1 MADKK
6 NQSVRGAFNSSP
18 AQKLHLRF
26 PASPLEQ
33 MKTHSFSIIASVLA
47 VSSAFAQ
54 APVKQSEIKIERLK
68 VEMLKTPQ
76 IQAQGL
82 PNKRVLKAG
91 EWLEVEVELSAR
103 VDVSDVSL
111 KFHCLIQNPDQS
123 LSHYIGDVTHTRI
136 PKGRDRH
143 SAMFLDP
150 RTIDS
155 ITEGK
160 SFSLN
165 TNVKAAWVELKK
177 GGEDIDLKFEGN
189 GVTQQN
195 VKAALDGGK
204 AREITGSFL
213 SKNQTPFGLLLWDYY
228 EPVKQ

>member
-1 MADKK
+1 MRKHFVGFIAVAACTLAS
-6 NQSVRGAFNSSP
+6 SVAQSP
-18 AQKLHLRF
+18 A
-26 PASPLEQ
+26 
-33 MKTHSFSIIASVLA
+33 
-47 VSSAFAQ
+47 
-54 APVKQSEIKIERLK
+54 KQSEIKIERLK
-68 VEMLKTPQ
+68 VELLKTPQ
-76 IQAQGL
+76 VQAQGL

-103 VDVSDVSL
+103 ADVNDVSL
-111 KFHCLIQNPDQS
+111 KFHCLVMNPDQS
-123 LSHYIGDVTHTRI
+123 LSHYIGEVTHTRI

-150 RTIDS
+150 RTLDS

-160 SFSLN
+160 SFSMN

-177 GGEDIDLKFEGN
+177 GGEEIDLKFEGN

-213 SKNQTPFGLLLWDYY
+213 NKNQTPFGLLLWDYY